1 MIWEPLGTKK
11 VTRRGWLP
19 TSPELRW
26 QKKSPANAYFASR
39 FFFKFCCKYLALFSL
54 CQFVGVFVDKQVSIL
69 HHCTLSFF
77 FKTQSLEA
85 FFFTFQMHHNPP
97 PWAQVSCYVPF
108 FLQFMPPCSNY
119 ISRMI
124 SERKK
129 ENNKACSTEN
139 NKACIMKGT
148 FGFDFNLHL
157 SVPLTNQSK
166 NNYLDSK
173 HKTSG

>member
-85 FFFTFQMHHNPP
+85 FFFYISDASYPP
-97 PWAQVSCYVPF
+97 PLGPGELLCSLF
-108 FLQFMPPCSNY
+108 FAIYATLFKLHLKNDFWKE
-119 ISRMI
+119 
-124 SERKK
+124 ERKQQSMFYRK
-129 ENNKACSTEN
+129 QQSMYYERNIWFWLQSSFICPSHQPIQKQL
-139 NKACIMKGT
+139 
-148 FGFDFNLHL
+148 FGF
-157 SVPLTNQSK
+157 
-166 NNYLDSK
+166 
-173 HKTSG
+173 